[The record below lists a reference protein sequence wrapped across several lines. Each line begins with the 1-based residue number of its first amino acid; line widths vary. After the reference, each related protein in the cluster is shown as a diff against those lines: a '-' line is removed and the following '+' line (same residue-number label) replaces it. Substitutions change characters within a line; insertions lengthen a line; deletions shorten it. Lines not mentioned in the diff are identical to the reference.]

1 MSIAKILVPLR
12 GTPHDLPAL
21 AMAFA
26 AAKPFPAHVAALCIR
41 PDPSEILIHLHG
53 VSSPSTLE
61 QIVSAARA
69 DGDAMAKEAR
79 RNVMTAVAAAGAR
92 LVDIPERGAG
102 MTCSL
107 ADVEGRFVEVVAH
120 QARYADL
127 VCFGPITAVERSV
140 LGDAFVE
147 TLVECGKPVLLS
159 SQTPPRD
166 VGRRVA
172 IGWDGGLAASHAIA
186 AAMDILE
193 KAEAVEVL
201 VVKRPAQEGPPTA
214 ELQKYLALHGVAS
227 KVYVIEHDGGA
238 GSKLQEAASNHQ
250 CDLLVVGGYGHSR
263 IRETIFGGVTAH
275 LTSHTTLPVFM
286 VH

>member
-12 GTPHDLPAL
+12 GTPHDIPAL

-26 AAKPFPAHVAALCIR
+26 AAKSGHAHVAALCIR

-69 DGDAMAKEAR
+69 DGDAISKEAN
-79 RNVMTAVAAAGAR
+79 RNVMTAAAAAGAR
-92 LVDIPERGAG
+92 LVDIPERSAV
-102 MTCSL
+102 MTCSFGE
-107 ADVEGRFVEVVAH
+107 VEGRFVEVVARH
-120 QARYADL
+120 ARYADL
-127 VCFGPITAVERSV
+127 VCFGPMASIESSV

-172 IGWDGGLAASHAIA
+172 IGWDGGLAASHAVA

-193 KAEAVEVL
+193 KAEVVEVL
-201 VVKRPAQEGPPTA
+201 VVKRPEREGPPTA
-214 ELQKYLALHGVAS
+214 ELQKYLAMHGIRS
-227 KVYVIEHDGGA
+227 KVYVIEHDGSA
-238 GSKLQEAASNHQ
+238 GTRLQEAASNHQ

-263 IRETIFGGVTAH
+263 VRETIFGGVTAH
-275 LTSHTTLPVFM
+275 LTSHTSLPIFM